1 MLLLTDL
8 LLDIFELR
16 FKQAKLLELNLELLR
31 SLFVF
36 GVVVGHIARAISDC
50 GL

>member
-1 MLLLTDL
+1 MLPLTDL
-8 LLDIFELR
+8 LLGILELR

-36 GVVVGHIARAISDC
+36 GVVVSHVGRAKSDC